1 MGACCF
7 LGIYYFFKT
16 QHTLKPN
23 LPGSAH
29 LTLTKQRK
37 ITNIMLK
44 ISNLNYPLVDEQ
56 HLEIKELTVTKGQ
69 SLLVVGDNASGKSV
83 LAQILSGAISDYQGN
98 VNFNVTVAS
107 LSFELEAQTLAFDR
121 KNDDSEFTPGGV
133 DLGRTAKQVILQL
146 DKSEEVPETEQFN
159 SLMNLLAIDD
169 LLTKPFKVLSTGET
183 RKVLLAKALM
193 SSPQL
198 LILDEPYAGLDIASQ
213 AHLTLVLEQLI
224 AQGISII
231 LFDFY
236 HASLPASIDQLIYL
250 QAGSIVLSGERQQLV
265 NSPRW
270 QALTNTHYSLPHHL
284 PDCLNY
290 QHLDEDCPLV
300 EMKNVSVS
308 FNEQVLFSDL
318 NWCFTRGQHW
328 RIKGPNGCG
337 KSTLLAMISGDS
349 TKAYGKDIHLFGVK
363 RGSGESVW
371 DIKRHYGTVSAQLHS
386 DYRAST
392 TLLETVL
399 SGFFDS
405 IGLYDR
411 VEKSQINIAK
421 EWLVLLGL
429 SDKENYAFSQLS
441 YGEQRLALIARAV
454 VKLPMVLILDEP
466 CQGLDNKNRAKVLA
480 LVDYIASRSRTNIL
494 FVSHDVRDV
503 LTCLTDEME
512 FTAQGHIQLNKIR

>member
-1 MGACCF
+1 
-7 LGIYYFFKT
+7 
-16 QHTLKPN
+16 
-23 LPGSAH
+23 
-29 LTLTKQRK
+29 
-37 ITNIMLK
+37 MLK
-44 ISNLNYPLVDEQ
+44 ISNLKYPLVDEQ
-56 HLEIKELTVTKGQ
+56 YLEIEALNLTKGQ

-83 LAQILSGAISDYQGN
+83 LAQILSGAISDYQGEID
-98 VNFNVTVAS
+98 FHVTVES

-121 KNDDSEFTPGGV
+121 KNDDSEFTQGGV

-146 DKSEEVPETEQFN
+146 DKDQEAHDSAQFDT
-159 SLMNLLAIDD
+159 LMHLLAIND

-183 RKVLLAKALM
+183 RKVLLARALM
-193 SSPQL
+193 TSPQL

-213 AHLTLVLEQLI
+213 AHLTLVLEQLM
-224 AQGISII
+224 AQGTSII

-236 HASLPASIDQLIYL
+236 HSTLPASIDKLVYL
-250 QAGSIVLSGERQQLV
+250 QAGSIVLSGERQEV
-265 NSPRW
+265 INSPRW
-270 QALTNTHYSLPHHL
+270 KALTSTHYSLPHHL

-290 QHLDEDCPLV
+290 QHLADDCPLV
-300 EMKNVSVS
+300 EMKHVSVS
-308 FNEQVLFSDL
+308 FNEKTVFSDL
-318 NWCFTRGQHW
+318 NWCFMRGQHW

-349 TKAYGKDIHLFGVK
+349 TKAYGKNIHLFGVK
-363 RGSGESVW
+363 RGSGESIW
-371 DIKRHYGTVSAQLHS
+371 DIKRHYGMVSAQLHR

-429 SDKENYAFSQLS
+429 SEKENGAFSQLS

-480 LVDYIASRSRTNIL
+480 LVDYIASHSKTNIL

-503 LTCLTDEME
+503 LTCLTNEME
-512 FTAQGHIQLNKIR
+512 FTPEGEIHLNQLTLN